1 MFICTFVCELS
12 GSSFWLSHLYGQ
24 SNFQLTHGASSA
36 VAATAA
42 AAGTDVAAVA
52 AAQRFHAA

>member
-36 VAATAA
+36 VAATATA
-42 AAGTDVAAVA
+42 AAA